1 MCGDRSDSLARSA
14 ECGTVAGVI
23 QLTRLRHDD
32 NFYLNPDLI
41 ERVDTHVDTVVR
53 LTSGSEFV
61 VVEDAT
67 EILHRIISFRASI
80 IALSALID
88 VSAHTSAARVDA
100 HSGVVVTTVAD
111 DADWASRELA
121 RGDDTDTDADADTE
135 TGVETDVETDVET
148 GTDTHTG
155 TDSNQ
160 SGAAQ

>member
-1 MCGDRSDSLARSA
+1 MTSGAPCSHRPDSLARSNV
-14 ECGTVAGVI
+14 CGTVARVI

-61 VVEDAT
+61 VVEDAQ

-88 VSAHTSAARVDA
+88 VSAHTSASRVDA
-100 HSGVVVTTVAD
+100 RSGVVVTAADTDWAPRELVQGQVAD
-111 DADWASRELA
+111 VDLE
-121 RGDDTDTDADADTE
+121 
-135 TGVETDVETDVET
+135 
-148 GTDTHTG
+148 
-155 TDSNQ
+155 Q
-160 SGAAQ
+160 SGASK

>member
-1 MCGDRSDSLARSA
+1 MNTSSSPVGATGGVTSGVQCSHRPDSLARFN
-14 ECGTVAGVI
+14 ECGTVARVI

-61 VVEDAT
+61 VVEDAQ

-88 VSAHTSAARVDA
+88 VSAHTSTSRVDA
-100 HSGVVVTTVAD
+100 RSGVVVVTAAD
-111 DADWASRELA
+111 DADWAPRELVL
-121 RGDDTDTDADADTE
+121 GQFVDADVDAT
-135 TGVETDVETDVET
+135 
-148 GTDTHTG
+148 
-155 TDSNQ
+155 Q
-160 SGAAQ
+160 SGASQ

>member
-100 HSGVVVTTVAD
+100 QSGVVVTTTAA
-111 DADWASRELA
+111 DADWAPRELA
-121 RGDDTDTDADADTE
+121 RADDTDT
-135 TGVETDVETDVET
+135 ETDVET
-148 GTDTHTG
+148 GVETETDTHTR

>member
-1 MCGDRSDSLARSA
+1 M
-14 ECGTVAGVI
+14 I

-61 VVEDAT
+61 VVEDAQ

-88 VSAHTSAARVDA
+88 VSAHTSTSRVDA
-100 HSGVVVTTVAD
+100 RSGVVVVTAAD
-111 DADWASRELA
+111 DAHWAPRELVL
-121 RGDDTDTDADADTE
+121 GQFVDADVDAT
-135 TGVETDVETDVET
+135 
-148 GTDTHTG
+148 
-155 TDSNQ
+155 Q
-160 SGAAQ
+160 SGASQ

>member
-1 MCGDRSDSLARSA
+1 M
-14 ECGTVAGVI
+14 I

-61 VVEDAT
+61 VVEDAQ

-88 VSAHTSAARVDA
+88 VSAHTSASRVDA
-100 HSGVVVTTVAD
+100 RSGAVVTVA
-111 DADWASRELA
+111 DADWAPRELVQ
-121 RGDDTDTDADADTE
+121 GQVADIDLE
-135 TGVETDVETDVET
+135 
-148 GTDTHTG
+148 
-155 TDSNQ
+155 Q
-160 SGAAQ
+160 SGAPK